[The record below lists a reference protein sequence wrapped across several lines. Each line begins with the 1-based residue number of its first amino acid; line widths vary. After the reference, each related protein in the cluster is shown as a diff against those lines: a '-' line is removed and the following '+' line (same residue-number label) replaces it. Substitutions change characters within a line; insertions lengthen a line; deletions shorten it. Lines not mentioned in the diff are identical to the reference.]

1 MADTTL
7 EPTVV
12 ALLDWQGRLV
22 WTSREVKRRELGL
35 AAFEYV
41 RADQREMAK
50 AAVEAAVTRRK
61 QFQMQVV
68 DEFGDHYRVWVWP
81 LDSPDVAVCAL
92 AIHVPEELALLT
104 SREQDCLKLLGYG
117 VSPTKIAAQLRI
129 GVSTVHT
136 HLRRAREKLKLPSLE
151 ALISFA
157 ARHCGTFSSSPME
170 HAVEAAH

>member
-1 MADTTL
+1 MVDTTA

-22 WTSREVKRRELGL
+22 WTSREVRRREMGL

-50 AAVEAAVTRRK
+50 AAVEQAVQRRK
-61 QFQMQVV
+61 QLQLQVV
-68 DEFGDHYRVWVWP
+68 DDFGDHYRVWVWP

-104 SREQDCLKLLGYG
+104 AREQDCLKLLGHG
-117 VSPTKIAAQLRI
+117 VAPAKIAAQ
-129 GVSTVHT
+129 
-136 HLRRAREKLKLPSLE
+136 RRATSD
-151 ALISFA
+151 
-157 ARHCGTFSSSPME
+157 
-170 HAVEAAH
+170 VEPA